1 MAEENISQNFRL
13 ESTYEIG
20 NYFVKKKNKNDLTNK
35 KHKKFTGLIITLN
48 TYLF

>member
-13 ESTYEIG
+13 KSIYEIA
-20 NYFVKKKNKNDLTNK
+20 NYFVKEINKNDLTNK
-35 KHKKFTGLIITLN
+35 KHKKFMGLIITLN